1 LPFIDSIVLKE
12 FKQELGPQPPIVKIK
27 RHEPYYELTYMDLK
41 NKEIRITLLYE
52 IVMNSIEFYVEGRA
66 NSSVS
71 EKYKY
76 LTDSGKRA

>member
-1 LPFIDSIVLKE
+1 VLKE
-12 FKQELGPQPPIVKIK
+12 FKQELGPQPHIVRIK

-52 IVMNSIEFYVEGRA
+52 IVMNSIEFYVKGRA
-66 NSSVS
+66 NPSVS